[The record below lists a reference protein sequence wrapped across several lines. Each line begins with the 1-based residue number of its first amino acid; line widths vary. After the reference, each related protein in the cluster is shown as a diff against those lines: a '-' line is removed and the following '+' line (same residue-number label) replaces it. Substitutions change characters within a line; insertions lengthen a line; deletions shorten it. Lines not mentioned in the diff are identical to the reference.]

1 MFVNMCLKTVAKF
14 VYFVYK
20 VLLYKSKI
28 VCYNIINKTKGG
40 YIMTKVYGY
49 CRCSTNDTKQDIERQ
64 VRELKAMGATD
75 STIYKEYVSGMK
87 QNKTE
92 LTKLFEVIGAGDT
105 LTVTEISR
113 ITRSTKQLCDII
125 DTVKA
130 KKIKLIIKN
139 SITIDC
145 TNGELDPMT
154 KAFLQMAGVFGELEH
169 DMICSRVKSG
179 VANARAKGKKI
190 GRPQITLEQ
199 IPQQVKDKY
208 SLYKNGDI
216 TKSEYAKI
224 CGISRPTLDKYINL
238 ITESL

>member
-1 MFVNMCLKTVAKF
+1 MCLKTVAKF
-14 VYFVYK
+14 VYFVYE

-40 YIMTKVYGY
+40 YIMAKLYGY

>member
-1 MFVNMCLKTVAKF
+1 MCLKTVAKF

-40 YIMTKVYGY
+40 YIMAKLYGY

>member
-1 MFVNMCLKTVAKF
+1 MA
-14 VYFVYK
+14 
-20 VLLYKSKI
+20 
-28 VCYNIINKTKGG
+28 
-40 YIMTKVYGY
+40 KVYGY

-199 IPQQVKDKY
+199 IPQQVKDKD